1 VDDGAPEPAVGA
13 SVVAAHADLARWGG
27 GAGVG
32 WLGEYERM
40 ALAVARSVTLPK
52 AIREA
57 GDVKAQAATVLALAL
72 AGRELGIGFMRSTRL
87 IHIID
92 GQTTLSAELMVSRA
106 RLAGHPIVAVEHTP
120 RRCVV
125 TCEACELPPAQ
136 RVEWALEPADASSG
150 ASWPVTIASEIM
162 ISSWGEKRGERVTKS
177 LTDKDNYRNY
187 SAEMLFWR
195 ASVALIRRHCSEA
208 TGGMYAAEEL
218 GGDGEE

>member
-27 GAGVG
+27 GAGIG

-106 RLAGHPIVAVEHTP
+106 RLAGHPIVAVEHTA

-125 TCEACELPPAQ
+125 TCQECLLQAPQ
-136 RVEWALEPADASSG
+136 QVEWALTKADASPG
-150 ASWPVTIASEIM
+150 PIWPVTIAGEIAQ
-162 ISSWGEKRGERVTKS
+162 GGRP
-177 LTDKDNYRNY
+177 LTSKDNWKNY
-187 SAEMLFWR
+187 PGEMLFWR

-218 GGDGEE
+218 GDGEE